1 MFSVEEDIAKD
12 IVDWHKA
19 NMPNATLESQLLKL
33 EEELKELFNAA
44 KKVAD
49 SKKRDTALQATA
61 FEETADVLIC
71 CIVLQER
78 YNSAIGAVVANCI
91 APDADGGIKYL
102 TFMAIAKKMIK
113 NKARTWEEVKPGY
126 YRHKEAEGG
135 KSA

>member
-1 MFSVEEDIAKD
+1 MFSIEEDIAKD

-33 EEELKELFNAA
+33 EEELEELSTAA
-44 KKVAD
+44 KKVTD
-49 SKKRDTALQATA
+49 SKKCGAALQADL

-71 CIVLQER
+71 CIVLNLR
-78 YNSAIGAVVANCI
+78 YNSAIGATVANCV
-91 APDADGGIKYL
+91 ASDADDEVKYL
-102 TFMAIAKKMIK
+102 TLMAIAKKMIK

>member
-1 MFSVEEDIAKD
+1 MFSIEEDIAKD

-33 EEELKELFNAA
+33 EEELKELSTAA
-44 KKVAD
+44 KKAAN
-49 SKKRDTALQATA
+49 SKKFDAALQAAA

-78 YNSAIGAVVANCI
+78 YNAAIGAVIANSTMSDDDRI
-91 APDADGGIKYL
+91 NYL
-102 TFMAIAKKMIK
+102 VFTNIAKKMIK